1 MSNFS
6 EEDKLRIKKAIESAE
21 MQTSGEI
28 CVYLDKHCSTEP
40 LKEAIKQFDKF
51 KLSKTKLR
59 NAALIYIAIED
70 KVFAILGD
78 IGIHEKVGQ
87 EFWDNAKAI
96 MKKHFLNGEVVSG
109 IEKAIE
115 QIGGALKMYF
125 PYEDGDVNELPNDVI
140 LGDDN

>member
-59 NAALIYIAIED
+59 NATLIYIAIED

>member
-1 MSNFS
+1 MSTFS

-40 LKEAIKQFDKF
+40 LKEAIKQFDKY

-59 NAALIYIAIED
+59 NAALIYIATKD

-96 MKKHFLNGEVVSG
+96 MKEHFQNGDVVRG

-125 PYEDGDVNELPNDVI
+125 PHEAGDVNELPNDVI